1 VREDAIPKGLVGG
14 GLRSRSPTLLQ
25 MWLIQWAPGACLAGL
40 SSGAFAIPADELEST
55 QAGAILI
62 IGMMLGAT
70 LWALIALSSWPLF
83 FAIRPWIDRLA
94 RTATRWR
101 GAALAAAG
109 VTPLVLIA
117 IALRLAFMRDDETS
131 VRSTSTAAWVVP
143 PVLVFLGFGTV
154 AAAEMWRVVLQ
165 PHRDTR
171 CSQFTESLDITPAVR
186 VKEDL
191 EVLRILLA
199 NSAMGL
205 LSVVVLLILPLL
217 VLFILLVIFRYTELP
232 QLPQPVR
239 WVQFVPF
246 AIGVSAIL
254 PLIVLTSYQIG
265 LWHFVSVRTSGVLLF
280 AGALVSLVLYSIEPL
295 EELYVGSQFGYSG
308 TAWVYAGLLC
318 VLTVPVLVVIGSVFR
333 MSRRLTRLGVEF
345 DPVVRGWRAWPT
357 NLWAHALRALC
368 LPSFLVALPQGR
380 TQPILLFALAAII
393 SAAQTLSLFA
403 LVVQP
408 PAYLGRLVRRT
419 LPDQFDVVT
428 GGAFPT
434 VGAALTAVSST
445 QAGVAPQ
452 NILVVIPFFLVVI
465 LLVVAVWLSRKP
477 VAWLL
482 RRAQRRAALA
492 YQTVLRQDTRNP
504 VLFLR
509 SFREDQRLLKP
520 PAKSLIARMLR
531 LENRRRTLDEIV
543 LDAASPVGPV
553 IALGAPDEKIT
564 PLGAARLYADDTAW
578 QNVVRS
584 LADRSRA
591 IIICIE
597 EGGGILWEL
606 EHLLACGHST
616 KTLCILNPRTSLAA
630 IQRAIEE
637 SRRSGNTAVCGM
649 LERIRNDISS
659 VPTGK
664 VLVGV
669 RFADGVVVP
678 IIAEDAS
685 DYTHWCMVNLM
696 LVAVT

>member
-1 VREDAIPKGLVGG
+1 MAQMREDAIPRGLVGG

-40 SSGAFAIPADELEST
+40 SLVGFAIPADELESI
-55 QAGAILI
+55 AGGAII
-62 IGMMLGAT
+62 GGGMMLGAT
-70 LWALIALSSWPLF
+70 LWALIALSSLPLF

-94 RTATRWR
+94 CKVTRWR

-117 IALRLAFMRDDETS
+117 IAFPSFRA
-131 VRSTSTAAWVVP
+131 RSTDAWVVP
-143 PVLVFLGFGTV
+143 AVLVFGLGTF

-165 PHRDTR
+165 PPRDAR
-171 CSQFTESLDITPAVR
+171 CSQFNESLDITPAVR

-199 NSAMGL
+199 NAAMGT
-205 LSVVVLLILPLL
+205 LSVIVLLIVPIL
-217 VLFILLVIFRYTELP
+217 VGLILLVTFRYIELP
-232 QLPQPVR
+232 QSVP
-239 WVQFVPF
+239 WVQLVPF
-246 AIGVSAIL
+246 AFVVFVIV

-280 AGALVSLVLYSIEPL
+280 AGAFVSLVAYSIEPL

-308 TAWVYAGLLC
+308 TAWVYTGLLW
-318 VLTVPVLVVIGSVFR
+318 VLTVPVLAVIGSIFR
-333 MSRRLTRLGVEF
+333 MSRRLTRLGMEL
-345 DPVVRGWRAWPT
+345 DPVVYGWRAWPT

-380 TQPILLFALAAII
+380 TQPMLLFALAAIV
-393 SAAQTLSLFA
+393 SAVHTLSLFT

-408 PAYLGRLVRRT
+408 PTYLGRLVRST
-419 LPDQFDVVT
+419 LPDKVDVVT
-428 GGAFPT
+428 GEAFPT
-434 VGAALTAVSST
+434 VGAAITAFSST
-445 QAGVAPQ
+445 QSGVAPSPI
-452 NILVVIPFFLVVI
+452 ILVMPFFLVVI
-465 LLVVAVWLSRKP
+465 LIVVAVWLSQKP
-477 VAWLL
+477 VASLL
-482 RRAQRRAALA
+482 RRAQRRAALG
-492 YQTVLRQDTRNP
+492 YQTVLRQDTRDP

-509 SFREDQRLLKP
+509 SFREDQRLLEP
-520 PAKSLIARMLR
+520 PAKSLMARMLR
-531 LENRRRTLDEIV
+531 LKNRRRTLDEIV

-553 IALGAPDEKIT
+553 IALGAPDERIT
-564 PLGAARLYADDTAW
+564 PLGAARLYADDTEW

-584 LADRSRA
+584 LADRSRV
-591 IIICIE
+591 IIIYIE
-597 EGGGILWEL
+597 EGEGILWEL

-616 KTLCILNPRTSLAA
+616 KTLCILNPRTSLTT

-637 SRRSGNTAVCGM
+637 SRRSDNTAVCGM

-659 VPTGK
+659 VPPGK

-678 IIAEDAS
+678 VIAEDAS
-685 DYTHWCMVNLM
+685 DYTYWCMVNLM
-696 LVAVT
+696 LVALT